1 MRAVIGLGNPG
12 KKYEFTRHNVGFHVI
27 DKIAEKYNL
36 NFKTTAFYYQF
47 AEGQFEDSSKFIL
60 VKPTTFMNMSG
71 LAVKDFLDTYK
82 LKLDEIIIIFDDL
95 NIEAGRIKIRKC
107 GGDGGH
113 NGIRS
118 IISSLNSDQF
128 PRIRFG
134 IGNKS
139 EKGRMID
146 YVLSEFSD
154 KELLLIAPMVSLTI
168 DVVEKFISNGIQ
180 PMLDY
185 YSRII
190 NPDNKTKI

>member
-12 KKYEFTRHNVGFHVI
+12 KKYEFTRHNVGFLVL

-36 NFKTTAFYYQF
+36 SFKTTAFYYQF
-47 AEGQFEDSSKFIL
+47 AEGQLEDSSKFIL

-71 LAVKDFLDTYK
+71 LAVKDFLETYK
-82 LKLDEIIIIFDDL
+82 LNTDEIIVIFDDL

-107 GGDGGH
+107 GSDGGH

-134 IGNKS
+134 IGNKF
-139 EKGRMID
+139 EKGRMVD
-146 YVLSEFSD
+146 YVLSEFND
-154 KELLLIAPMVSLTI
+154 KELLLIAPMVSVTI
-168 DVVEKFISNGIQ
+168 DVVEKFISKGIQ
-180 PMLDY
+180 PMLDH
-185 YSRII
+185 YSRIS
-190 NPDNKTKI
+190 NPDNNPKI

>member
-1 MRAVIGLGNPG
+1 LRAVIGLGNPG
-12 KKYEFTRHNVGFHVI
+12 KKYEFTRHNVGFLVI
-27 DKIAEKYNL
+27 DKMAEKYNL
-36 NFKTTAFYYQF
+36 NFKTNAFYYQF
-47 AEGQFEDSSKFIL
+47 AEGQLEDSSKFVL

-82 LKLDEIIIIFDDL
+82 LNLDEIIIIFDDL

-134 IGNKS
+134 IGNKF

-146 YVLSEFSD
+146 YVLTEFSD
-154 KELLLIAPMVSLTI
+154 KELLLIAPMVSMTI
-168 DVVEKFISNGIQ
+168 DVVEKFISSGVQ

-185 YSRII
+185 YSKIS

>member
-12 KKYEFTRHNVGFHVI
+12 KKYEFTRHNVGFYII

-36 NFKTTAFYYQF
+36 SIKSSAFYYQY
-47 AEGQFEDSSKFIL
+47 AEGQLEDSSKFMI

-71 LAVKDFLDTYK
+71 LAVKDLLNTHN
-82 LKLDEIIIIFDDL
+82 LKPEDILVIFDDL

-118 IISSLNSDQF
+118 IISSLNTDQF
-128 PRIRFG
+128 PRVRFG
-134 IGNKS
+134 IGNRF

-154 KELLLIAPMVSLTI
+154 KELLLIAPQVSKTI
-168 DVVEKFISNGIQ
+168 DVAEKFISSGIQ

-185 YSRII
+185 YSRIS
-190 NPDNKTKI
+190 NPDNNPLI

>member
-12 KKYEFTRHNVGFHVI
+12 KKYEFTRHNVGFLVL
-27 DKIAEKYNL
+27 DKMAEKFNL
-36 NFKTTAFYYQF
+36 NFKTSAFYYQF
-47 AEGQFEDSSKFIL
+47 AEGQLEDSSKFIL

-71 LAVKDFLDTYK
+71 LAVKDFLETYK
-82 LKLDEIIIIFDDL
+82 LNLDEIIIIFDDL

-118 IISSLNSDQF
+118 IISSLGSDQF

-154 KELLLIAPMVSLTI
+154 KELLLIAPMVSMTI

-190 NPDNKTKI
+190 NPDNKLKI